1 MNTHYLSRL
10 TFAEPTPVLQP
21 AFVAVPVALLP
32 VACGGVALL
41 AEIYRHAY
49 ERAREIN
56 RPSRWAPLYAAS
68 EN

>member
-1 MNTHYLSRL
+1 MNTHHL
-10 TFAEPTPVLQP
+10 TRFTLAEPRPVSQP
-21 AFVAVPVALLP
+21 AFVAFPVALLP
-32 VACGGVALL
+32 IACGGVALVT
-41 AEIYRHAY
+41 EIYREAY